1 MTQLLSHIFYALFGR
16 LKMYIVIFCGMADSG
31 HVMFNFFLYFVFN
44 EMSCSTWVVQLW
56 GLGCKLHRAYAIL

>member
-1 MTQLLSHIFYALFGR
+1 MMTQLLSHIFYALFGR

-44 EMSCSTWVVQLW
+44 EMSCST
-56 GLGCKLHRAYAIL
+56 